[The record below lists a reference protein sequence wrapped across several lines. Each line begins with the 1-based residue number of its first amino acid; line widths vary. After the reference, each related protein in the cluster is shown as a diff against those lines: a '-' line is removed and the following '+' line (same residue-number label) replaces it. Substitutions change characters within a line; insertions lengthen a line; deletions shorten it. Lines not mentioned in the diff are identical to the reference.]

1 MLPLEVYNAAF
12 FNKCNKTC
20 SRCSA
25 FVLISNWGTSV
36 TRLTSGWI
44 SPLTFSTIFLLKFP
58 TLKELTSYGSINVF
72 SKEESSWIWTVNCFK
87 ASTRVH
93 TSSACFGAT
102 ACNSLAD
109 ALSLFKVGSIWTDM
123 FWMNWACCSLCSFV
137 VWMIFFNFLFSTMKR
152 SKRNPKKSKAAI
164 RITTNVISPTIIYCL
179 TDNLSS
185 FSCIVCRLWSY
196 FCCNAPSLSSAV
208 RAFTESVHTMYLS

>member
-25 FVLISNWGTSV
+25 FVLISNWGTLNKKLKKIIQTTNEHSEQQAQFIQNISV
-36 TRLTSGWI
+36 QME
-44 SPLTFSTIFLLKFP
+44 P
-58 TLKELTSYGSINVF
+58 TLNKLSASAKELQAVAPKQAEDVWTRVEALKQFTVHIQELSSLENTLMEPYEVSSFNVGNF
-72 SKEESSWIWTVNCFK
+72 SKKIVEKVKGDIQPEVNL
-87 ASTRVH
+87 V
-93 TSSACFGAT
+93 
-102 ACNSLAD
+102 
-109 ALSLFKVGSIWTDM
+109 TD
-123 FWMNWACCSLCSFV
+123 V
-137 VWMIFFNFLFSTMKR
+137 MKR

-185 FSCIVCRLWSY
+185 FSCIVCRL
-196 FCCNAPSLSSAV
+196 
-208 RAFTESVHTMYLS
+208 